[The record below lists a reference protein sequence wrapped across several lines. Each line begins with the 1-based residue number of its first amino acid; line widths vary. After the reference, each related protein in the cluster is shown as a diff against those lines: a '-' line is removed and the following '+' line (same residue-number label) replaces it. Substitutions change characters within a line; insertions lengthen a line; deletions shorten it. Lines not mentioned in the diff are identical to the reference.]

1 MTPLEKT
8 REIAC
13 HNCCCSFED
22 KSKANCRHYNNVWQM
37 YDWTKNELLKNATNI
52 RINRDFLADIKQ
64 YIHEKYQDYKIGDKI
79 KLVLI
84 KEEEL

>member
-1 MTPLEKT
+1 MTPPEKI

-37 YDWTKNELLKNATNI
+37 YEWTLKQIAERASKWIDNNINYNTDDKVSRTKKEILRESLLKTI
-52 RINRDFLADIKQ
+52 QL
-64 YIHEKYQDYKIGDKI
+64 
-79 KLVLI
+79 
-84 KEEEL
+84 